1 MTHEWIR
8 GNTVLNCPCFCMM
21 VTYKRLEM
29 KDDLHSGINGLTLS
43 LTWLCDFCDVP
54 VTRPTET
61 KMSLCACVCSVLVW
75 PDKFQARCNTKITLL
90 MHQHKHNLSNTIQLC
105 TNGCSFVAR
114 KLPGTE
120 NTTTWRYQGCIAD
133 TTECL
138 WMVTEE
144 ALCGK
149 LPGLPLPTILSMI
162 DVWASCW
169 VQPCI
174 SWGTWKF
181 ALLKHL
187 HLLIYRH
194 INLHQRF
201 NKAQLQNTRHSLS
214 LSVLYTN
221 KAHMFHPSFWK
232 WCWISSMAKRKKTKN
247 VFFKNT
253 VTQNFQNVVML
264 KGLLPHFIFG
274 INK

>member
-1 MTHEWIR
+1 
-8 GNTVLNCPCFCMM
+8 
-21 VTYKRLEM
+21 M
-29 KDDLHSGINGLTLS
+29 KDDLHSGSNGLTFS
-43 LTWLCDFCDVP
+43 LTWLCDFSDVP

-90 MHQHKHNLSNTIQLC
+90 MHQHKHSLSNTIQLC

-120 NTTTWRYQGCIAD
+120 NTTTWRYQACIAD

-149 LPGLPLPTILSMI
+149 LPGLPLPAILSLI

-201 NKAQLQNTRHSLS
+201 NKAQLQKTRLS
-214 LSVLYTN
+214 LFLSLFFTPVKCMICSTMDSESGTGYSQWLKEKTFSS
-221 KAHMFHPSFWK
+221 KTLSHKTCEQKLIHMDFIKEH
-232 WCWISSMAKRKKTKN
+232 N
-247 VFFKNT
+247 L
-253 VTQNFQNVVML
+253 QNV
-264 KGLLPHFIFG
+264 
-274 INK
+274 